1 MHFLLLVLTMVVVGM
16 CEKIKPCAKD
26 ECRNP
31 DGKCALHVYCVK
43 DPCDHEDAT
52 CPSDPCA
59 KCTPNYCGGCH
70 AVFYNEAGKVVDCSC
85 NEVACLISPC
95 SQSNTCGNTETC
107 ADVYCDGCNT
117 KCCSSKRRLLEQY
130 KNE

>member
-1 MHFLLLVLTMVVVGM
+1 MPFLLLVLTMVVVGM

-31 DGKCALHVYCVK
+31 DGNCVPPANCYV
-43 DPCDHEDAT
+43 DPCVDAK

-70 AVFYNEAGKVVDCSC
+70 PVFYNEAGKVVDDCSC
-85 NEVACLISPC
+85 KEVQCSASPC
-95 SQSNTCGNTETC
+95 SVSNKCEKTETC